1 MANLKEIKKRIKSV
15 KNTAKVTG
23 AMQMISAIKSKH
35 SEVAVKKSADFTL
48 ELSNL
53 ISSLYLP
60 FEKESPLMRSVDTPK
75 NIMFLVIGPSRGF
88 VGSLAVNLGNQL
100 SQFIK
105 SLKSEYP
112 GVNFAGI
119 SLHKLGFKIL
129 NSVGIQPQYHFS
141 DFIEKPTMTNL
152 SPISKVILDGFKN
165 GDFDRVYLV
174 FPKFI
179 NLLNFQIMIKKL
191 LPIDLSQ
198 LPTDLSAEQPK
209 KTIDEN
215 FVFEPSKQLILESL
229 FQKYF
234 ESQLISAVLN
244 SNASENSARMMAMK
258 NATDNALDISSMLTL
273 EYNKRRQAKITQ
285 QIIEVSVGGR
295 KQ

>member
-23 AMQMISAIKSKH
+23 AMQMISAIKSKQ
-35 SEVAVKKSADFTL
+35 SEVAVKKSADFAL

-60 FEKESPLMRSVDTPK
+60 FDKESPLMRSVDVPK
-75 NIMFLVIGPSRGF
+75 NIAFFVVGPSRGF
-88 VGSLAVNLGNQL
+88 VGSLAVNLGVQL

-105 SLKSEYP
+105 SLKTEYP
-112 GVNFAGI
+112 EVNFVGI
-119 SLHKLGFKIL
+119 SLHKLGFKVL
-129 NSVGIQPQYHFS
+129 GAAGIQSQYHFA

-174 FPKFI
+174 YPKFI
-179 NLLNFQIMIKKL
+179 NLLNFQITIKKL
-191 LPIDLSQ
+191 LPIDVSQ
-198 LPTDLSAEQPK
+198 IPVNLEEKQNK
-209 KTIDEN
+209 KTINEN
-215 FVFEPSKQLILESL
+215 FIFEPSKQRILESL

-258 NATDNALDISSMLTL
+258 NATDNALDISSVLTL
-273 EYNKRRQAKITQ
+273 EYNKKRQAKITQ
-285 QIIEVSVGGR
+285 QIIEVSIGGR
-295 KQ
+295 K